1 MLYTKPIRPA
11 VGAFT
16 LVELLVVVG
25 ILALLAYLLVPAL
38 ARAKAVAKQTLCQL
52 QLRQWGQAF
61 TIYAIDNQNYYPH
74 IDGLD
79 RQGDAPPA
87 TSADRAD
94 HFGWVDMLPPLM
106 DEKPWRDFPRGQYP
120 DYDTIFQC
128 PSAQLAPLKLYN
140 YYPARDG
147 FFSYAMNS
155 CLELDENCWHNPQ
168 DASGPMPSFLRTDL
182 IRQPGGV
189 ILLFDQLLDP
199 AKGYGGQT
207 LNRSAGK
214 HCGSYPKA
222 FSARHARPGG
232 NLGGSILFCDGHVEW
247 RATVWKSAWPN
258 DLEVPPR
265 DDPQWYPYS
274 AKPAEPDTSW

>member
-1 MLYTKPIRPA
+1 
-11 VGAFT
+11 
-16 LVELLVVVG
+16 VELLVVVG
-25 ILALLAYLLVPAL
+25 IIALLASLLVPAL
-38 ARAKAVAKQTLCQL
+38 ARAKAIAKQTLCQL

-61 TIYAIDNQNYYPH
+61 TIYAVDNKNYYPH

-87 TSADRAD
+87 TPADWAD
-94 HFGWVDMLPPLM
+94 HFGWIDMLPPLM
-106 DEKPWRDFPRGQYP
+106 DEKPWREHQRWQYP
-120 DYDTIFQC
+120 DCDTIFQC

-155 CLELDENCWHNPQ
+155 CLELDENCWHHPQ
-168 DASGPMPSFLRTDL
+168 DTGGPMPSFLRTDL

-199 AKGYGGQT
+199 ARGYGGQK

-222 FSARHARPGG
+222 FSARHARHGG
-232 NLGGSILFCDGHVEW
+232 GMGGSILFCDGHVEW
-247 RATVWKSAWPN
+247 RETVWKAAWPD

-265 DDPQWYPYS
+265 DDSQWYPYS
-274 AKPAEPDTSW
+274 VKAVEPEMSW